1 MSDLINIR
9 IGEIVTL
16 VSARDPDLSANL
28 KFEIDAANSSIDQ
41 NAFTPANTAL
51 LKADQYFSIEERTGV
66 VRVISALDRETFQFV
81 RLAVTV
87 EDINPAN
94 TEIRQM
100 AWRQFTIN
108 IQDINDN
115 PPKFNKP
122 AYSATVKEN
131 SALGSRV
138 TRVHAKDAD
147 EHASLTYRVVD
158 QRAVMTSA
166 APSGVSVSSIF
177 FQVDQETGIIYVAGQ
192 LDYERVKSVNLTV
205 RASDGN
211 GSLEGNN
218 EL

>member
-41 NAFTPANTAL
+41 NAFAPTNTAL
-51 LKADQYFSIEERTGV
+51 LNADQYFSIEERTGV

-81 RLAVTV
+81 RLTVTV

-100 AWRQFTIN
+100 AWRQFTITL
-108 IQDINDN
+108 QDINDN
-115 PPKFNKP
+115 PPEFNKP

-138 TRVHAKDAD
+138 TRIHAKDAD
-147 EHASLTYRVVD
+147 ENASLTYRVVD

-166 APSGVSVSSIF
+166 TPSDVSVSSTF

-211 GSLEGNN
+211 ASQEGNN

>member
-41 NAFTPANTAL
+41 NAFTANTAL

-87 EDINPAN
+87 EDTNPAN

-108 IQDINDN
+108 LQDINDN
-115 PPKFNKP
+115 PPEFNKP

-147 EHASLTYRVVD
+147 ENASLTYRVVD

-177 FQVDQETGIIYVAGQ
+177 FQVDQETGIIFVAGQ

-211 GSLEGNN
+211 GSQEGNN